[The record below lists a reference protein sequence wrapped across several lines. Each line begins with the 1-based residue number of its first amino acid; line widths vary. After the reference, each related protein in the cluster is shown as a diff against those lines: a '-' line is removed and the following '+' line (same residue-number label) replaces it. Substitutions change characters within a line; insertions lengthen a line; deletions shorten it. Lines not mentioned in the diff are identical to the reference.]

1 MSVTVRFRLPLANT
15 RVGDERTVSA
25 SQARLLTRSGAAE
38 IVESPERATEPAPA
52 TAEPEA
58 EPTPQEI
65 REWAAAYGLTVSDR
79 GKIPAHIRQAY
90 ADNH

>member
-15 RVGDERTVSA
+15 PVGDERTVSA

-38 IVESPERATEPAPA
+38 IVEQPEQATEPAPA
-52 TAEPEA
+52 ADAA

-65 REWAAAYGLTVSDR
+65 REWAATYGLHVSPR

-90 ADNH
+90 ADHH